1 VKRCDWAWLRDAFR
15 LRWTMDTLE
24 VFQDN
29 DERFK
34 LDFAG
39 GFTLDLKQKVA
50 KRNDRVLATFAQIES
65 FVVEIREN
73 SDVGDSWK
81 LILARNG
88 RWDIEIGRTKDQL
101 QCARLAARMSTLTG
115 KPVVARKGGI

>member
-1 VKRCDWAWLRDAFR
+1 MKRPDLAWLRDTFR
-15 LRWTMDTLE
+15 LRWTTDTLE

-50 KRNDRVLATFAQIES
+50 RRNDRVLATFGEIES
-65 FVVEIREN
+65 FVVEVREN
-73 SDVGDSWK
+73 REVGDSWK
-81 LILARNG
+81 LILARAG
-88 RWDIEIGRTKDQL
+88 KWDIGIGRTKDQL
-101 QCARLAARMSTLTG
+101 HCSRLAARMSTLTG
-115 KPVVARKGGI
+115 KPVVARKGGP